1 MLYVKTKDW
10 PDGYEEVEY
19 LAKLLKQYDSTY
31 SVHVELKMF
40 ALRDGVDYM
49 VVIVRWEGSNRDG
62 TLRRTLSGTFDD
74 VSEATGMLR
83 LLIGNAKEMR
93 G

>member
-1 MLYVKTKDW
+1 MYAQIKDW

-19 LAKLLKQYDSTY
+19 LAKYLRQYDTTY
-31 SVHVELKMF
+31 SVHVEMKMF
-40 ALRDGVDYM
+40 ALRDGADYM
-49 VVIVRWEGSNRDG
+49 VAIVRWEGNKYDG
-62 TLRRTLSGTFDD
+62 TMRRTLVATFDD

>member
-49 VVIVRWEGSNRDG
+49 VVITRWEGVFGIKRS
-62 TLRRTLSGTFDD
+62 TLSSTFDD

-83 LLIGNAKEMR
+83 LLIGNAKEGVR
-93 G
+93 